1 MLPRQANEL
10 LTVSETIKGIQCM
23 LGKRKEEPEIGEVD
37 EVAPAL
43 QTIVQPQ

>member
-1 MLPRQANEL
+1 
-10 LTVSETIKGIQCM
+10 M

-43 QTIVQPQ
+43 QTIVQPQWIHLLKGTTTGLNDSIK